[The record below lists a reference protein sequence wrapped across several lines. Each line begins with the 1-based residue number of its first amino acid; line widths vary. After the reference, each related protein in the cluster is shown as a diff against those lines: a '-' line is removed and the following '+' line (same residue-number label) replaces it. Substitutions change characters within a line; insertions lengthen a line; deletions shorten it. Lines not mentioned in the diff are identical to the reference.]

1 MQPVFADYATNIT
14 DFKQNTENVLEQA
27 QTATVVIL
35 VKNKPSAYIIPAT
48 EYEDLLERLEDYE
61 LGLLV
66 KERAVEKPKAVEV
79 SIDDL

>member
-1 MQPVFADYATNIT
+1 MQPVFAEYITNVA
-14 DFKQNTENVLEQA
+14 DFKKNTENILEQA
-27 QTATVVIL
+27 QTDTVVIL
-35 VKNKPSAYIIPAT
+35 AKNQPSAYIIPAT

>member
-1 MQPVFADYATNIT
+1 MKQVFADYVTNIAE
-14 DFKQNTENVLEQA
+14 FKQNTDSVLEQA

-35 VKNKPSAYIIPAT
+35 VHNQPSTYLIPAT

-66 KERAVEKPKAVEV
+66 SARAVEKPRAIEV

>member
-1 MQPVFADYATNIT
+1 MQAVFADYMTNIT
-14 DFKQNTENVLEQA
+14 DFKKNTENVLEQA

-35 VKNKPSAYIIPAT
+35 AKNKPSAYIIPAT

-66 KERAVEKPKAVEV
+66 KERAAEKPKAVEV